1 MLLQKSVN
9 YDKFGKEQR
18 KLQQNSMYCVWL
30 GDILHI
36 THMIKVDKCQISQHL
51 SCGDIW
57 TFSAWQMQRNFRFL
71 HICYVKQ
78 SEISP
83 HSQFFL
89 HKYHLWYLWQISH
102 MLVQEI
108 YFHFKVTIF
117 DQLQG
122 LPNRYLTF
130 SPSCWL
136 RCLSNLEQLFK
147 LIISWYICICRNN
160 FLLNYDK
167 THCSNNKLSRII
179 VPQV

>member
-1 MLLQKSVN
+1 MLQQKSVN

-36 THMIKVDKCQISQHL
+36 THMINVDKCQISLHL

-71 HICYVKQ
+71 QICYVKQ

-89 HKYHLWYLWQISH
+89 HRYHLWYLWQISRMH
-102 MLVQEI
+102 TPLMVLHCSTSIPKIRWQA
-108 YFHFKVTIF
+108 
-117 DQLQG
+117 
-122 LPNRYLTF
+122 
-130 SPSCWL
+130 
-136 RCLSNLEQLFK
+136 
-147 LIISWYICICRNN
+147 
-160 FLLNYDK
+160 LLNWYW
-167 THCSNNKLSRII
+167 TQFYNGVACT
-179 VPQV
+179 